1 MGLDSRRRAVTA
13 SATEGLWREGDHW
26 ALRYRGREAR
36 VRHAKG
42 LGYLAV
48 LLEHPGAEIHVLEL
62 AGRRER
68 AAGSRAIRRRASRA
82 ARRTTRAV
90 RARRWT
96 RRPRRPIG
104 RASTSCARSSNRP
117 ATGRM
122 TSARRGP
129 RRSST
134 SSPASWPARSAS
146 AAATGP
152 PPPRPSARARTS
164 GAGCTRPCA
173 RSPRRCPSSAGIS
186 SARSTR
192 ARRARIDP
200 TPSRR
205 SPCCSRRQRAA
216 AGDGGDHAH
225 RRRGHHAAF
234 ARHRRRRPSRR
245 RGLTCR
251 GAPRGAPRRGRL
263 DLRGVRACL
272 GRAGLRARSP
282 AERREAGLRIALHA
296 GEVDPRPRP

>member
-1 MGLDSRRRAVTA
+1 MSSSAPLTRANRVHDVHGDCTRVERWDEESSRDRECNRRALARGRPLGASVSRARGTAPACQGTGLSRRAARA
-13 SATEGLWREGDHW
+13 S
-26 ALRYRGREAR
+26 GRRDPRAR
-36 VRHAKG
+36 A
-42 LGYLAV
+42 
-48 LLEHPGAEIHVLEL
+48 
-62 AGRRER
+62 AGRRDGR
-68 AAGSRAIRRRASRA
+68 AGSCGA
-82 ARRTTRAV
+82 APPAREPSCGPTTRPV

-104 RASTSCARSSNRP
+104 RAWTSCARSSSRP

-173 RSPRRCPSSAGIS
+173 RSPRRCLSSAGIS

-192 ARRARIDP
+192 ARRARIAP
-200 TPSRR
+200 LPSRR
-205 SPCCSRRQRAA
+205 SRFCPRRPRCRQATVAIMLTAVEDTAAASRRGAA
-216 AGDGGDHAH
+216 TSG
-225 RRRGHHAAF
+225 
-234 ARHRRRRPSRR
+234 S
-245 RGLTCR
+245 
-251 GAPRGAPRRGRL
+251 
-263 DLRGVRACL
+263 
-272 GRAGLRARSP
+272 
-282 AERREAGLRIALHA
+282 
-296 GEVDPRPRP
+296 